1 MCEAWLRSEILAKM
15 EGSKSTHLE
24 SEEVGDLRSDAAAA
38 DDLPSPEIKI
48 KAFRVKFEKEPVDWP
63 SLTGNGIGC
72 LDEQISVTAIKQ
84 EPMLSSDGLHEH
96 HSISESDTAT
106 ERKLKEYICE
116 SFDKIDSQI
125 DDDGWIRDE
134 PGQDLNVCGHC
145 GEKGQ
150 DGPICTTSTT
160 SSSTGSTTA
169 SKRPLS
175 DDIMNHDELQ
185 GSAKILNLG
194 NFRHAE
200 GVNNGQWLYQ
210 INKKRKHGID
220 LQVVTTSS
228 SEEPGLRDSNVASDP
243 SLSVNSIGQI
253 GSMSP
258 SAHPQES
265 GRDDSLGGD
274 IDPKSS
280 DMSKNLPDVIPD
292 QSQQK
297 YKSIL
302 EWLDQVV
309 KMADEATLAQTGVT
323 PSGYILKSFTH
334 SPTKEDMVTNQE
346 RDDPGEKQEPR
357 PSSRARILRR
367 NQPKAKPKPKPT
379 VQPENR
385 TFLALIPVGP
395 SQPTPIVIPILETL
409 KSTSDEKSKTD
420 DLEVDKN
427 KRVTRSQVKDE
438 PPKPNQAELQE
449 ANAQDKPILNP
460 LSPEPSFRRIAPKP
474 NPQDPTF
481 PKPQLPAPIFV
492 PIFELVP
499 VELPVSGILLENP
512 TTPTTTERPSKPK
525 TSSARRKQV
534 VQTRGVKWRQEE
546 SEMLIHE
553 SQEDDE
559 EQDLLSSSSSSVLSD
574 QEEVIHLISDDEEE
588 EVWEVVKMEYDTDT
602 DKTTSILKTARLEFS
617 ESC

>member
-1 MCEAWLRSEILAKM
+1 M

-24 SEEVGDLRSDAAAA
+24 SEEAGDLRSDAA

-63 SLTGNGIGC
+63 SLTGNGTGC
-72 LDEQISVTAIKQ
+72 LDEQISVTAIKK

-125 DDDGWIRDE
+125 DDEGWFRDE
-134 PGQDLNVCGHC
+134 PGQDLNECGLC
-145 GEKGQ
+145 GKKGQ

-175 DDIMNHDELQ
+175 DDIMNHAKLQ

-194 NFRHAE
+194 NFRHTE

-228 SEEPGLRDSNVASDP
+228 SGEPGLRDSNVASDP

-258 SAHPQES
+258 SAHPRES

-280 DMSKNLPDVIPD
+280 DVSKNLPDVIPDHGD

-357 PSSRARILRR
+357 PSRRARILRR
-367 NQPKAKPKPKPT
+367 NQPKAKPKPT

-409 KSTSDEKSKTD
+409 RSTSDEKSKTD
-420 DLEVDKN
+420 DLEVDEN
-427 KRVTRSQVKDE
+427 KRVTRSQDKQI

-449 ANAQDKPILNP
+449 AVAQDKPILNP

-481 PKPQLPAPIFV
+481 PKPQLPPPIFV

-499 VELPVSGILLENP
+499 VKLPVSKILPENP

-553 SQEDDE
+553 SQEEYEE
-559 EQDLLSSSSSSVLSD
+559 EQD

-588 EVWEVVKMEYDTDT
+588 EVWEVVKMEFDTDT
-602 DKTTSILKTARLEFS
+602 DETTSILKTARLEFS